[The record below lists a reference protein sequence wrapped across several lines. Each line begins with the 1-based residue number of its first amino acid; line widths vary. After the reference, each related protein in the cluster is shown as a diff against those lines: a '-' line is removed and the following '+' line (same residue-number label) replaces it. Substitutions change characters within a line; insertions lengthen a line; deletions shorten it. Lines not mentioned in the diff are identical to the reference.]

1 MTFSSED
8 VAQGLSEFPSPW
20 FQNGLNDCSGVLID
34 LSLLTGW
41 EEENEEN
48 DENDEYHENSRGH
61 PQALPYLN
69 HIGDSETNKGNSFS
83 KISFLLP

>member
-1 MTFSSED
+1 M
-8 VAQGLSEFPSPW
+8 G
-20 FQNGLNDCSGVLID
+20 
-34 LSLLTGW
+34 LSLLMGW
-41 EEENEEN
+41 EEENE
-48 DENDEYHENSRGH
+48 ENDEYHENSRGH